1 MTVQVIGLVLLLRW
15 KKIGFW
21 IITVVSG
28 VSLMINLTIGGI
40 VLQTIGAIIG
50 IVIYWGVLQLKK
62 NEKTAWEQLE

>member
-28 VSLMINLTIGGI
+28 VSLMINLTSGGS
-40 VLQTIGAIIG
+40 VLQTMGAIIG